1 MTTLPL
7 VTLVQEASRQ
17 TEHPRLTKHLAVRV
31 LRTVVEWAE
40 GQGVPDNDDLLIK
53 LRQELRGAVR

>member
-7 VTLVQEASRQ
+7 VTLIQEASREV
-17 TEHPRLTKHLAVRV
+17 EHPRLTKRLAVRV

-40 GQGVPDNDDLLIK
+40 GEAVPDDDDLLIK
-53 LRQELRGAVR
+53 LREELRRVA